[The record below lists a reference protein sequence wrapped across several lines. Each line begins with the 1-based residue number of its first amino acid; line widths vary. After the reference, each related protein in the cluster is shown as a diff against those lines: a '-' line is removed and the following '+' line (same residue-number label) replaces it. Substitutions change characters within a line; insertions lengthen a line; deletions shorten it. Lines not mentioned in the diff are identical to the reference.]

1 MRLESPQQLPESEK
15 MKTLMSRL
23 WQEDRGQDLSEYGLL
38 LVLVAVAAAAAVGK
52 VGTALK
58 TLFSTAAS
66 NVTAS

>member
-1 MRLESPQQLPESEK
+1 